1 MKNHKKINCCR
12 LCNSE
17 DLNIQFKFGKI
28 PLGNNLLSSYQKAID
43 ADVYPLEVVKC
54 ADCNHFQLNHSVSP
68 ELLYA
73 TNYTYLSSIGSS
85 FVKHIKEYV
94 FWIRSTCKLNKDSFV
109 FEIGSNDGTCLNE
122 FKKIGYKIC
131 GVDPAKIPSSIANK
145 KDLFTINDFFDD
157 RVVNQVIDIFGQADL
172 ISSQNALAHIDD
184 LSDVFKNAFKLLKN
198 EGYFVFEVGYFK
210 EVLENQL
217 FDTIYH
223 EHLDYHHGAP
233 LVKFLNKIGFS
244 ILNMSVNGSQGGSL
258 RVLLKKTND
267 ITISNQV
274 LEFLDEERNSI
285 LFKKYELDNWF
296 SYIYKNL
303 EQLKEFVVKTKKEG
317 INVLGYG
324 APTKATLLIEAS
336 NLSINDLDFIVDDN
350 EIKVGRYLP
359 KHGIEIKNVNELKK
373 NKNCCVIIL
382 AWNFSNDIILKLK
395 NLKLDLLILVP
406 LPKFKI
412 IKL

>member
-1 MKNHKKINCCR
+1 MTFHKKINCCR

-17 DLNIQFKFGKI
+17 DLNIQFNFGKI
-28 PLGNNLLSSYQKAID
+28 PLGNNLLSTYQKAID

-54 ADCNHFQLNHSVSP
+54 GDCNHFQLNHSVSP
-68 ELLYA
+68 DLLYA

-85 FVKHIKEYV
+85 FVQHIKEYV
-94 FWIRSTCKLNKDSFV
+94 FWLRTTCKLNKDSFV

-122 FKKIGYKIC
+122 FKEIGCKIC

-145 KDLFTINDFFDD
+145 KNLFTINDFFDD
-157 RVVNQVIDIFGQADL
+157 GVVKQVIDIFGQPDL

-184 LSDVFKNAFKLLKN
+184 LSEVFRNAFKLLKN
-198 EGYFVFEVGYFK
+198 EGHFVFEVGYFK
-210 EVLENQL
+210 EVLEKQL

-223 EHLDYHHGAP
+223 EHLDYHHGVP

-258 RVLLKKTND
+258 RVLLKKTNN

-274 LEFLDEERNSI
+274 LEFLNVERNSI
-285 LFKKYELDNWF
+285 LFKKYKLENWLF
-296 SYIYKNL
+296 DIHKNL
-303 EQLKEFVVKTKKEG
+303 EQLKAYVVKTKKEG
-317 INVLGYG
+317 IKVLGYG

-336 NLSINDLDFIVDDN
+336 NLSMNDIEYIVDDN

-395 NLKLDLLILVP
+395 KLKLDLLVLVP